1 MSNALNALGNNF
13 GKVVRHKLLFDEAE
27 ALLSARFAAF
37 LLEPKDLAHLEADVA
52 ASMEMIAAARR
63 ATGQGRNEVA
73 KLLEQAN
80 KIKAELKSAGP
91 GAYEGD
97 LFRATV
103 SVSERETLDMDA
115 VREKLSPQ
123 FIRAHTRVAE
133 VQTVRVAARKAA

>member
-1 MSNALNALGNNF
+1 MDNIDKLGD
-13 GKVVRHKLLFDEAE
+13 LLAQI
-27 ALLSARFAAF
+27 AT
-37 LLEPKDLAHLEADVA
+37 LERE
-52 ASMEMIAAARR
+52 
-63 ATGQGRNEVA
+63 
-73 KLLEQAN
+73 AN